1 MASLIQIK
9 RSIAT
14 PTPTSLANGELAYS
28 GNTASD
34 SLFVGNPNGGAVTR
48 IGGKKFGHVY
58 DAAPGTL
65 TANATI
71 ITDANSLIDTL
82 KVGNTSVNSV
92 INATTVSTSNVF
104 ISGALKANGTVGS
117 ANQVLYS
124 NGTVSYWADL
134 PASSSTGGSN
144 TQIQFN
150 DSGGNGG
157 SAGLT
162 FDKVTNTFSVSNTIS
177 VGGTSLNST
186 VYVGTSNNTNF
197 VGSVSAANVV
207 SNAQLS
213 SNLSSYQT
221 TAGLAANVQTLTSN
235 NTSFVGTVSAANV
248 VSNAQLSSNLSN
260 YQTTAGLSSNVAVL
274 TANNANFL
282 GGACSSSY
290 QLNSTLAANVQILTA
305 NNANN
310 FGGQLPAYYTNATN
324 LSTGTLNT
332 DRLPATVNVNTSINV
347 GNVAINTTTLSVGNS
362 AVNTIITGNSIN
374 VNGQIT
380 TGQINLSG
388 DILPVSN
395 ATYSLGN
402 TTNRFKD
409 LFLSG
414 STLTIGNT
422 TLSTATGDLVL
433 SGGLQVNTGATFSN
447 TISVTGNASFTKDIT
462 VNGNTV
468 LGDGTS
474 DVIQFVGRA
483 NSDLIPSANVS
494 YDLGT
499 EALSWRTFHA
509 NLAHVQYINV
519 DKDLVVAGNLTVTG
533 TLATINVQTLAVT
546 DPLIQLASNNT
557 TTDTLDIGFFGSYQS
572 GADPHE
578 HTGLF
583 RDATDGVYK
592 LFDNL
597 QPTPATTVDTANAT
611 FRIASLQA
619 YLSSGALTSNS
630 TTVTVT
636 ANSTVNV
643 NITAN
648 TLSLSTALLGTSGGT
663 GLSSY
668 TAEDILVANSSNG
681 FRKLGVGSEGYI
693 LQVSSGV
700 LAYGTMDG
708 GTF

>member
-9 RSIAT
+9 RSITTA
-14 PTPTSLANGELAYS
+14 TPTSLANGELAYS

-34 SLFVGNPNGGAVTR
+34 SLFIGNPNGLAVTR

-82 KVGNTSVNSV
+82 KVGTASVNSV
-92 INATTVSTSNVF
+92 INATTVSTSNVV
-104 ISGALKANGTVGS
+104 ISGSLKANGGIGTSG
-117 ANQVLYS
+117 QVLYS
-124 NGTVSYWADL
+124 NGSVSYWADL
-134 PASSSTGGSN
+134 PASSGTVGGSN

-150 DSGGNGG
+150 DSNGFGG
-157 SAGLT
+157 SSGLT
-162 FDKVTNTFSVSNTIS
+162 FNKTTNNFSVSNTIS
-177 VGGTSLNST
+177 VGGTTLNST
-186 VYVGTSNNTNF
+186 TYAGTSNNTNF

-213 SNLSSYQT
+213 
-221 TAGLAANVQTLTSN
+221 A
-235 NTSFVGTVSAANV
+235 
-248 VSNAQLSSNLSN
+248 NLSN
-260 YQTTAGLSSNVAVL
+260 YQTTSGLSAAVASLTSNDSNNLGGTPAASYQLNSTLSANVATL
-274 TANNANFL
+274 TANNANYL
-282 GGACSSSY
+282 GGTAAASF
-290 QLNSTLAANVQILTA
+290 QLNSTLAANVQTLTA

-310 FGGQLPAYYTNATN
+310 LGGQLPAYYTNATN
-324 LSTGTLNT
+324 ISTGTLDT
-332 DRLPATVNVNTSINV
+332 ARLPATANVTTAVNVGANVKLSTTEIRV
-347 GNVAINTTTLSVGNS
+347 GNATI
-362 AVNTIITGNSIN
+362 NTIITGNSIS

-433 SGGLQVNTGATFSN
+433 SGGIQVNTAASFSN

-468 LGDGTS
+468 LGDSTS

-483 NSDLIPSANVS
+483 NSNLIPSANVT
-494 YDLGT
+494 YDLGSQ
-499 EALSWRTFHA
+499 ALSWNTFHA

-519 DKDLVVAGNLTVTG
+519 DQDMTVSGNLTVTG
-533 TLATINVQTLAVT
+533 TLATINVATIAIT
-546 DPLIQLASNNT
+546 DSLIQLASNNN
-557 TTDTLDIGFFGSYQS
+557 TTDTLDIGFFGNYQS

-597 QPTPATTVDTANAT
+597 QAAPTTTVDTANAT

-648 TLSLSTALLGTSGGT
+648 TLSLSTALGGTSGGT

>member
-9 RSIAT
+9 RSITTA
-14 PTPTSLANGELAYS
+14 TPTSLANGELAYS
-28 GNTASD
+28 GNTTSD
-34 SLFVGNPNGGAVTR
+34 SLFIGNPNGLAVTR

-58 DAAPGTL
+58 DATPGTL
-65 TANATI
+65 TANAAI

-82 KVGNTSVNSV
+82 KVGTASVNSV

-104 ISGALKANGTVGS
+104 ISGALRANGSIGTSG
-117 ANQVLYS
+117 QVLYS
-124 NGTVSYWADL
+124 NGSVSYWADL
-134 PASSSTGGSN
+134 PASSGVVGGSN
-144 TQIQFN
+144 TYVQFN
-150 DSGGNGG
+150 DSNGFGGT
-157 SAGLT
+157 AGFT
-162 FDKVTNTFSVSNTIS
+162 FDKTSNTLAIS
-177 VGGTSLNST
+177 NTVTVGGTTINST
-186 VYVGTSNNTNF
+186 VYAGT
-197 VGSVSAANVV
+197 A
-207 SNAQLS
+207 
-213 SNLSSYQT
+213 
-221 TAGLAANVQTLTSN
+221 N
-235 NTSFVGTVSAANV
+235 NTSFVGSVSAANV

-260 YQTTAGLSSNVAVL
+260 YQTTAGLSANVATL
-274 TANNANFL
+274 TANNANYL
-282 GGACSSSY
+282 GGTAAASY
-290 QLNSTLAANVQILTA
+290 QLNSTLAANVQTLTA

-310 FGGQLPAYYTNATN
+310 FGGQLPAYYTNASN
-324 LSTGTLNT
+324 LSTGTLDT
-332 DRLPATVNVNTSINV
+332 ARLPATANVTTAVNVGANV
-347 GNVAINTTTLSVGNS
+347 NLSTTEIRVGNS
-362 AVNTIITGNSIN
+362 SVNTIIGGNSLS

-380 TGQINLSG
+380 SGQINLSG

-433 SGGLQVNTGATFSN
+433 SGGIQVNTGATFSN
-447 TISVTGNASFTKDIT
+447 TISVTGNASFTKDIS

-483 NSDLIPSANVS
+483 NSNLIPSANVT

-499 EALSWRTFHA
+499 EALSWGTFHA

-519 DKDLVVAGNLTVTG
+519 DKDIVVAGNLTVTG

-546 DPLIQLASNNT
+546 DSLIQLASNNT
-557 TTDTLDIGFFGSYQS
+557 TTDTLDIGFYGSYQT
-572 GADPHE
+572 GGGDHE

-583 RDATDGVYK
+583 RDATDGIYK
-592 LFDNL
+592 LFSGL
-597 QPTPATTVDTANAT
+597 TVSPSTTVDTSNNT
-611 FRIASLQA
+611 FAIASLQA
-619 YLSSGALTSNS
+619 YLNSGGLVSNS
-630 TTVTVT
+630 SAVQIT
-636 ANSTVNV
+636 ANSSLSVG
-643 NITAN
+643 ITAN
-648 TLSLSTALLGTSGGT
+648 TLSLSTALSGTSGGT

>member
-14 PTPTSLANGELAYS
+14 ATPTSLANGELAYS

-48 IGGKKFGHVY
+48 IGGKKFGHVFE
-58 DAAPGTL
+58 ATPGTL
-65 TANATI
+65 AANATI

-92 INATTVSTSNVF
+92 INATTVSTSNVV
-104 ISGALKANGTVGS
+104 ISGSLKANGTIGS
-117 ANQVLYS
+117 ANQILYS

-150 DSGGNGG
+150 DSGVNGG

-186 VYVGTSNNTNF
+186 VYAGTSNNTNF

-290 QLNSTLAANVQILTA
+290 QLNSTLAGNVQILTA

-324 LSTGTLNT
+324 LSTGTLNIA
-332 DRLPATVNVNTSINV
+332 RLPATVNVTTSINV

-362 AVNTIITGNSIN
+362 AVNTIITGSSLS

-388 DILPVSN
+388 DILPLSN

-533 TLATINVQTLAVT
+533 TLATINVSTLSVK
-546 DPLIQLASNNT
+546 DSLIELASNNT
-557 TTDTLDIGFFGSYQS
+557 TSDSLDIGFFGNYNVNAGNS
-572 GADPHE
+572 E
-578 HTGLF
+578 FTGLF

-597 QPTPATTVDTANAT
+597 EAAPTTTVDTSNAT

-619 YLSSGALTSNS
+619 YLNSGALTSNS

-636 ANSTVNV
+636 ANSSVNV

-648 TLSLSTALLGTSGGT
+648 SLSLSTALSGTSGGT
-663 GLSSY
+663 GLASY
-668 TAEDILVANSSNG
+668 TAEDIIVANSSNG
-681 FRKLGVGSEGYI
+681 FRKLNVGSEGYI
-693 LQVSSGV
+693 LQVSSGT

-708 GTF
+708 GSF

>member
-9 RSIAT
+9 RSITTA
-14 PTPTSLANGELAYS
+14 TPTSLANGELAYS
-28 GNTASD
+28 GNTTSD
-34 SLFVGNPNGGAVTR
+34 SLFIGNPNGLAVTR

-58 DAAPGTL
+58 DATPGTL
-65 TANATI
+65 TANAAI

-82 KVGNTSVNSV
+82 KVGTASVNSV

-104 ISGALKANGTVGS
+104 ISGALRANGSIGTSG
-117 ANQVLYS
+117 QVLYS
-124 NGTVSYWADL
+124 NGSVSYWADL
-134 PASSSTGGSN
+134 PASSGVVGGSN
-144 TQIQFN
+144 TYVQFN
-150 DSGGNGG
+150 DSNGFGGT
-157 SAGLT
+157 AGFT
-162 FDKVTNTFSVSNTIS
+162 FDKTSNTLAIS
-177 VGGTSLNST
+177 NTVTVGGTTINST
-186 VYVGTSNNTNF
+186 VYAGT
-197 VGSVSAANVV
+197 A
-207 SNAQLS
+207 
-213 SNLSSYQT
+213 
-221 TAGLAANVQTLTSN
+221 N
-235 NTSFVGTVSAANV
+235 NTSFVGSVSAANV

-260 YQTTAGLSSNVAVL
+260 YQTTAGLSANVATL
-274 TANNANFL
+274 TANNANYL
-282 GGACSSSY
+282 GGTAAASY
-290 QLNSTLAANVQILTA
+290 QLNSTLAANVQTLTA

-310 FGGQLPAYYTNATN
+310 FGGQLPAYYTNASN
-324 LSTGTLNT
+324 LSTGTLDT
-332 DRLPATVNVNTSINV
+332 ARLPATANVTTAINV
-347 GNVAINTTTLSVGNS
+347 GANVNLSTTEIRVGNS
-362 AVNTIITGNSIN
+362 SVNTIIGGNSLS

-380 TGQINLSG
+380 TGQINLAG

-433 SGGLQVNTGATFSN
+433 SGGIQVNTGATFSN
-447 TISVTGNASFTKDIT
+447 TISVTGNASFTKDIS

-483 NSDLIPSANVS
+483 NSNLVPSANVT

-499 EALSWRTFHA
+499 EALSWGTFHA

-519 DKDLVVAGNLTVTG
+519 DKDIVVAGNLTVTG

-546 DPLIQLASNNT
+546 DSLIQLASNNT
-557 TTDTLDIGFFGSYQS
+557 TTDTLDIGFYGSYQT
-572 GADPHE
+572 GGGDHE

-583 RDATDGVYK
+583 RDATDGIYK
-592 LFDNL
+592 LFSGL
-597 QPTPATTVDTANAT
+597 TVSPSTTVDTSNNT
-611 FRIASLQA
+611 FAIASLQA
-619 YLSSGALTSNS
+619 YLNSGGLVSNS
-630 TTVTVT
+630 SAVQIT
-636 ANSTVNV
+636 ANSSLSVG
-643 NITAN
+643 ITAN
-648 TLSLSTALLGTSGGT
+648 TLSLSTALSGTSGGT

>member
-9 RSIAT
+9 RSITTA
-14 PTPTSLANGELAYS
+14 TPTSLANGELAYS

-34 SLFVGNPNGGAVTR
+34 SLFIGNPNGLAVTR

-58 DAAPGTL
+58 DATPGTL
-65 TANATI
+65 TANAAI

-82 KVGNTSVNSV
+82 KVGTASVNSV
-92 INATTVSTSNVF
+92 INATTVSTSNVV
-104 ISGALKANGTVGS
+104 ISGALKANGGIGTSG
-117 ANQVLYS
+117 QVLYS
-124 NGTVSYWADL
+124 NGSVSYWADL
-134 PASSSTGGSN
+134 PASSGVVGGSN
-144 TQIQFN
+144 TQVQFN
-150 DSGGNGG
+150 DSNGFGGT
-157 SAGLT
+157 AGFT
-162 FDKVTNTFSVSNTIS
+162 FDKTSNTLSVSNTIS
-177 VGGTSLNST
+177 VGGTTLNST
-186 VYVGTSNNTNF
+186 VYAGTSNNTSF

-213 SNLSSYQT
+213 SNLANYQT
-221 TAGLAANVQTLTSN
+221 TAGLAANVAT
-235 NTSFVGTVSAANV
+235 
-248 VSNAQLSSNLSN
+248 
-260 YQTTAGLSSNVAVL
+260 L
-274 TANNANFL
+274 TANNANYL
-282 GGACSSSY
+282 GGTAAASF
-290 QLNSTLAANVQILTA
+290 QLNSTLAANVQTLTA

-310 FGGQLPAYYTNATN
+310 LGGQLPAYYTNATN
-324 LSTGTLNT
+324 ISTGTLDT
-332 DRLPATVNVNTSINV
+332 ARLPATANVTTAINV
-347 GNVAINTTTLSVGNS
+347 GANVNLSTTQIRVGN
-362 AVNTIITGNSIN
+362 ATINTIITGNSLN

-380 TGQINLSG
+380 SGQINLSG

-422 TLSTATGDLVL
+422 TLSTASGDLVL
-433 SGGLQVNTGATFSN
+433 SGGIQVNTAASFSN
-447 TISVTGNASFTKDIT
+447 TISVTGNASFSKDIS

-468 LGDGTS
+468 LGDSTS

-483 NSDLIPSANVS
+483 NSSLIPSANVT
-494 YDLGT
+494 YDLGSQG
-499 EALSWRTFHA
+499 LSWNTFHA

-519 DKDLVVAGNLTVTG
+519 DQDMTVAGNLTVTG
-533 TLATINVQTLAVT
+533 TLATINVATIAIT
-546 DPLIQLASNNT
+546 DSLIQLASNNNS
-557 TTDTLDIGFFGSYQS
+557 TDTLDIGFYGNYQS

-597 QPTPATTVDTANAT
+597 QVAPTTTVDTANAT
-611 FRIASLQA
+611 FRIATLQA
-619 YLSSGALTSNS
+619 YLNSGALSSSNTAVS
-630 TTVTVT
+630 IT
-636 ANSTVNV
+636 ANSSVSVNF
-643 NITAN
+643 TAN
-648 TLSLSTALLGTSGGT
+648 SLSLSTALGGTSGGT

>member
-9 RSIAT
+9 RSIT
-14 PTPTSLANGELAYS
+14 TGTPTSLANGELAYS

-34 SLFVGNPNGGAVTR
+34 SLFIGNPNGLAVTR
-48 IGGKKFGHVY
+48 IGGKKFGHVF
-58 DAAPGTL
+58 DATPGTL

-82 KVGNTSVNSV
+82 KVGSASVNSV
-92 INATTVSTSNVF
+92 INATTVSTSNVV
-104 ISGALKANGTVGS
+104 ISGSLKANGGIGTSG
-117 ANQVLYS
+117 QVLYS
-124 NGTVSYWADL
+124 NGSVSYWADL
-134 PASSSTGGSN
+134 PASSGTVGGAN
-144 TQIQFN
+144 TQVQFN
-150 DSGGNGG
+150 DSNGFGG
-157 SAGLT
+157 SSGFT
-162 FDKVTNTFSVSNTIS
+162 FNKTSNTMSVSNTIS
-177 VGGTSLNST
+177 VGGTTLNST
-186 VYVGTSNNTNF
+186 VYAGTSNNTSF

-213 SNLSSYQT
+213 SNLAGYQT
-221 TAGLAANVQTLTSN
+221 TAGLAANVATL
-235 NTSFVGTVSAANV
+235 A
-248 VSNAQLSSNLSN
+248 
-260 YQTTAGLSSNVAVL
+260 
-274 TANNANFL
+274 ANNASYL
-282 GGACSSSY
+282 GGTAAASY
-290 QLNSTLAANVQILTA
+290 QLNSTLAANVQTLTA

-310 FGGQLPAYYTNATN
+310 LGGQLPAYYTNATN
-324 LSTGTLNT
+324 ISTGTLDT
-332 DRLPATVNVNTSINV
+332 ARLPATANVTTAINV
-347 GNVAINTTTLSVGNS
+347 GANVNLSTTQIRVGN
-362 AVNTIITGNSIN
+362 ATINTIITGNSLN

-380 TGQINLSG
+380 SGQINLSG
-388 DILPVSN
+388 DILPVTN

-422 TLSTATGDLVL
+422 TLSTASGDLVL
-433 SGGLQVNTGATFSN
+433 SGGIQVNTAASFSN
-447 TISVTGNASFTKDIT
+447 TISVTGNASFTKDVS

-468 LGDGTS
+468 LGDSTS

-483 NSDLIPSANVS
+483 NSSLIPSANVT
-494 YDLGT
+494 YDLGSQG
-499 EALSWRTFHA
+499 LSWGTFHA

-519 DKDLVVAGNLTVTG
+519 DQDMTVSGNLTVTG
-533 TLATINVQTLAVT
+533 TLATINVATIAIT
-546 DPLIQLASNNT
+546 DSLIQLASNNN
-557 TTDTLDIGFFGSYQS
+557 TTDTLDIGFYGNYQS

-597 QPTPATTVDTANAT
+597 QATPTTTVDTANAT
-611 FRIASLQA
+611 FRITTLQA
-619 YLSSGALTSNS
+619 YLNSGALTSSNTS
-630 TTVTVT
+630 VSIT

-648 TLSLSTALLGTSGGT
+648 TLSLSTALGGASGGT

>member
-9 RSIAT
+9 RSIT
-14 PTPTSLANGELAYS
+14 TGTPTSLANGELAYS

-34 SLFVGNPNGGAVTR
+34 SLFIGNPNGLAVTR
-48 IGGKKFGHVY
+48 IGGKKFGHVF
-58 DAAPGTL
+58 DATPGTL

-82 KVGNTSVNSV
+82 KVGSASVNSV
-92 INATTVSTSNVF
+92 INATTVSTSNVV
-104 ISGALKANGTVGS
+104 ISGSLKANGGIGTSG
-117 ANQVLYS
+117 QVLYS
-124 NGTVSYWADL
+124 NGSVSYWADL
-134 PASSSTGGSN
+134 PASSGTVGGAN
-144 TQIQFN
+144 TQVQFN
-150 DSGGNGG
+150 DSNGFGG
-157 SAGLT
+157 SSGFT
-162 FDKVTNTFSVSNTIS
+162 FNKTSNTMSVSNTIS
-177 VGGTSLNST
+177 VGGTTLNST
-186 VYVGTSNNTNF
+186 VYAGTSNNTSF

-213 SNLSSYQT
+213 SNLAGYQT
-221 TAGLAANVQTLTSN
+221 TAGLAANVATL
-235 NTSFVGTVSAANV
+235 A
-248 VSNAQLSSNLSN
+248 
-260 YQTTAGLSSNVAVL
+260 
-274 TANNANFL
+274 ANNASYL
-282 GGACSSSY
+282 GGTAAASY

-310 FGGQLPAYYTNATN
+310 LGGQLPAYYTNATN
-324 LSTGTLNT
+324 ISTGTLDT
-332 DRLPATVNVNTSINV
+332 ARLPATANVTTAINIGANVNLSTTQIRV
-347 GNVAINTTTLSVGNS
+347 GNATI
-362 AVNTIITGNSIN
+362 NTIITGNSLN

-380 TGQINLSG
+380 SGQINLSG
-388 DILPVSN
+388 DILPVTN

-422 TLSTATGDLVL
+422 TLSTASGDLVL
-433 SGGLQVNTGATFSN
+433 SGGIQVNTAASFSN
-447 TISVTGNASFTKDIT
+447 TISVTGNASFTKDVS

-468 LGDGTS
+468 LGDSTS

-483 NSDLIPSANVS
+483 NSSLIPSANVT
-494 YDLGT
+494 YDLGSQG
-499 EALSWRTFHA
+499 LSWGTFHA

-519 DKDLVVAGNLTVTG
+519 DQDMTVSGNLTVTG
-533 TLATINVQTLAVT
+533 TLATINVATIAIT
-546 DPLIQLASNNT
+546 DSLIQLASNNN
-557 TTDTLDIGFFGSYQS
+557 TTDTLDIGFYGNYQS

-597 QPTPATTVDTANAT
+597 QATPTTTVDTANAT
-611 FRIASLQA
+611 FRITTLQA
-619 YLSSGALTSNS
+619 YLNSGALTSSNTS
-630 TTVTVT
+630 VSIT

-648 TLSLSTALLGTSGGT
+648 TLSLSTALGGASGGT